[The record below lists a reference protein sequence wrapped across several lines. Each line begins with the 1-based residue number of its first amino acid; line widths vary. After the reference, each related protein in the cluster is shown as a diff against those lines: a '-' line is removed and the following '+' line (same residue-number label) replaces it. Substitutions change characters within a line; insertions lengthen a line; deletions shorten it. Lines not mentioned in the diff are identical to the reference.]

1 MLSGN
6 QIRKRLLAVA
16 LAAAASASTS
26 AWAASSPTLAPV
38 PLGQSPAA
46 LQLQDFAAGNGPCDD
61 ASVKLAVALVY
72 QHDDLGAAAQ
82 LAERCEARAVSMG
95 RALDK
100 TIALRI
106 KALIALR
113 VQDMGALKRV
123 GETLVAM
130 APVPEYVADGH
141 LFIAMACLF
150 GGDPKCARAHVD
162 HAKAMFLELH
172 VADALSQIQ
181 PLETALSKLEA
192 PDD

>member
-38 PLGQSPAA
+38 PLGQAPAA

-113 VQDMGALKRV
+113 VQDMG
-123 GETLVAM
+123 
-130 APVPEYVADGH
+130 DGH

>member
-38 PLGQSPAA
+38 PLGQAP
-46 LQLQDFAAGNGPCDD
+46 
-61 ASVKLAVALVY
+61 
-72 QHDDLGAAAQ
+72 AAQ